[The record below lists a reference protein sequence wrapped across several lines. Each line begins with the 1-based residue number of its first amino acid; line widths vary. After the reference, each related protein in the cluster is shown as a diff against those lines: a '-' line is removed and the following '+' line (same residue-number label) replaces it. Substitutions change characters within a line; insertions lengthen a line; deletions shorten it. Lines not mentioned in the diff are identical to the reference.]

1 MARLLVKAID
11 YTHPD
16 PEIDRQGAYKRGDI
30 VAVMPDDH
38 EWGGKEGPPIFEQVD
53 LPGVSIEQVEYLRN
67 SEVQTLDEITSVA
80 LRKNKRLLRLISRN
94 KERKT
99 KTRRRYK
106 IDLNNTNTIID
117 KVRV

>member
-11 YTHPD
+11 YTHFD
-16 PEIDRQGAYKRGDI
+16 PEVDRQGAYKRGDI
-30 VAVMPDDH
+30 VGVMPDDH
-38 EWGGKEGPPIFEQVD
+38 VWSPLEGLPTFEQID
-53 LPGVSIEQVEYLRN
+53 LPGVSVSEVEYLCN

-80 LRKNKRLLRLISRN
+80 LRKNKRLLRLVSRT

-99 KTRRRYK
+99 KTRRRYRV
-106 IDLNNTNTIID
+106 DLDNANQLID